1 MSKTENFTSPVL
13 RSETK
18 SIFWVPCGPFFVII
32 RAVMGKIKNF
42 LRDQLRINSDIYD
55 AKFEICRIN
64 IKWSVVEK
72 RILKLNIC
80 VDPNWINCPN

>member
-1 MSKTENFTSPVL
+1 MG
-13 RSETK
+13 ET
-18 SIFWVPCGPFFVII
+18 
-32 RAVMGKIKNF
+32 KNF

-55 AKFEICRIN
+55 AKFEMYRIN

-80 VDPNWINCPN
+80 VDPNRINCPN

>member
-1 MSKTENFTSPVL
+1 M
-13 RSETK
+13 
-18 SIFWVPCGPFFVII
+18 II
-32 RAVMGKIKNF
+32 QAVMGENKNF

-55 AKFEICRIN
+55 AKFEMCRIN